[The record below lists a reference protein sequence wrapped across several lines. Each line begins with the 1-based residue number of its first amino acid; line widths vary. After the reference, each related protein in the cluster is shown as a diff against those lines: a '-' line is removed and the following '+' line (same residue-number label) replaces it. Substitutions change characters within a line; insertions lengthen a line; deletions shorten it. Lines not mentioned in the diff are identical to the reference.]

1 MKIDQSNVELIMTF
15 FESDARKFG
24 WGSLVNIVSFDALE
38 GAHSILRNFTEVQL
52 DEVKRKTR
60 ITWGDPTADFD
71 DDLPANL
78 VCEAIDPAANAPHI
92 PRFYRRVR
100 VGMIA
105 KRIEG
110 SLDEASMKTL
120 KIKKREFSWTNPTTG
135 AIELDGPTMLQ
146 IIIQG
151 INPTTRV
158 GVSDFKKSIQ
168 NCKLSMFDN
177 NVKDMLDDM
186 DANYQEIIAHS
197 HTHDDYT
204 MHLFDT
210 LLTFKNEV
218 FRSMVQRKK
227 DDWELGGDI
236 DPNALIDES
245 VIKFNNMKK
254 PNLWISSDS
263 KDAKI
268 IALTT
273 KVETLQK
280 EFASSMYDDGGKSTH
295 KIDFHDAG
303 DGWKKNVP
311 EWKRTFKK
319 ASIVHEGKT
328 YWWCKHHVYK
338 DRYDGLYM
346 DHKPEDHDEC
356 KANRKNEFNRGK
368 DGDSSANGPDK
379 KKLSLNKKMKLA
391 LMTKLKLSDSS
402 GEELLASVN

>member
-120 KIKKREFSWTNPTTG
+120 MIKKRDFSWTNPTTG

-151 INPTTRV
+151 INPTTRI

-168 NCKLSMFDN
+168 NCKLSMFNN

-186 DANYQEIIAHS
+186 DANYQDIIAHS

-204 MHLFDT
+204 MHLFDALIT
-210 LLTFKNEV
+210 SKNEI
-218 FRSMVQRKK
+218 FRSMVQHKK
-227 DDWELGGDI
+227 DDWELGVV
-236 DPNALIDES
+236 LIQ
-245 VIKFNNMKK
+245 M
-254 PNLWISSDS
+254 
-263 KDAKI
+263 
-268 IALTT
+268 
-273 KVETLQK
+273 
-280 EFASSMYDDGGKSTH
+280 
-295 KIDFHDAG
+295 
-303 DGWKKNVP
+303 
-311 EWKRTFKK
+311 R
-319 ASIVHEGKT
+319 
-328 YWWCKHHVYK
+328 
-338 DRYDGLYM
+338 
-346 DHKPEDHDEC
+346 
-356 KANRKNEFNRGK
+356 
-368 DGDSSANGPDK
+368 
-379 KKLSLNKKMKLA
+379 
-391 LMTKLKLSDSS
+391 
-402 GEELLASVN
+402 